1 MLVGTGFTVG
11 EGVGVAVGVGGGI
24 GVATVVGVGT
34 GVAVGIGVATSTGV
48 KVGID
53 VGAGSPLQALRTTTM
68 ARTDR
73 AASQWI
79 RKGVTSAARIVG
91 ASAVSISVTGSSN
104 AKQVSPRS
112 LVGASIS
119 LGVHLW
125 CLIASS
131 NTYNG
136 DG

>member
-11 EGVGVAVGVGGGI
+11 EGVCVAVGVGG
-24 GVATVVGVGT
+24 
-34 GVAVGIGVATSTGV
+34 GIGVATSTGV

-104 AKQVSPRS
+104 AKQVSLRS

-125 CLIASS
+125 YLIA
-131 NTYNG
+131 
-136 DG
+136 